1 MYIDTFKVF
10 CDLVETGS
18 FSKAAATNGIT
29 QSAVSQQIRAL
40 EDRFHCTLVERGRR
54 NLSLTPEG
62 MAFHKTCRSILDLWN
77 EFEGRLNELKNVVAG
92 EIKVASIYSIGLHEL
107 PPRLKTFRE
116 SHPQVEV
123 RVEYRRSPQVY
134 EMVESGEAD
143 LGLVAYPTKN
153 STIIYEIFDEDL
165 LTIICHPKHPLAA
178 KKSVSLADLNGER
191 FIAFEP
197 DTPTRKII
205 DRALRELG
213 VRVSHAAEFDN
224 IETVKR
230 AVEIESGI
238 SIVPAQTVAQEVQH
252 GQLAAIEIDAPRLTR
267 PLGIILSRT
276 RPRPAGLKEL
286 IGALKQ
292 P

>member
-18 FSKAAATNGIT
+18 FSKAATANGIT

-62 MAFHKTCRSILDLWN
+62 MAFHKTCRSILDIWN

-107 PPRLKTFRE
+107 PPRLKAFRE

-153 STIIYEIFDEDL
+153 STIIYEIFDEDF

-252 GQLAAIEIDAPRLTR
+252 GQLAAIEIESPKLTR

-286 IGALKQ
+286 ICALKQ
-292 P
+292 V